1 MSNTDIRELNQCRGL
16 IPSEGYC
23 DQPYVIVADDRYWLV
38 TMTTGKGIEGEPS
51 QHVITFRSPD
61 QGKTWVDKADVEPA
75 DGPEASYSVLF
86 KTPFG
91 RIYCFYNHNTDK
103 VKEVLREDGRICH
116 RVDSLGHYVFK
127 FSDDNGKT
135 WSEKRYEVPV
145 REFVCDR
152 NNVYQGKLRFFWNVG
167 RPITTRTGDAIFV
180 LHKVGAMGTGFFA
193 QSEGVFLKSPNIL
206 TERNP
211 EKLIF
216 ETLPDG
222 EIGLRAPSGGGRIS
236 EEHTIVELS
245 DGSLYSHYRT
255 IDGYPACSYSRDG
268 GHKWSA
274 PEYAKYAP
282 DGRKIKH
289 PRAATFVW
297 KCRNGNYLLW
307 YHNHGGAKFIAD
319 KPQWRPYAERNPV
332 WISGGVEKD
341 GFIHWSQPEILLYDK
356 DFFTRISY
364 PDLIEDDGRYYIAE
378 TQKSTARVH
387 EIDIKL
393 IEGLWQQFELPSA
406 AIREALLLELKDVRK
421 RVSVTLPPLSDL
433 NPHKHVWDHLDAAI
447 GGFSIEL
454 CFSIADVCA
463 KEILLD
469 NRENSREGFFLQ
481 FEDGILSLTL
491 NDGRCESSWS
501 CDRDAIRAGVAHHAV
516 IIVDGFTKTMMFVI
530 DGVLCDGGEERQFGW
545 GRFHRDLLHVNAGKL
560 SVNRPSSGSLSL
572 VRIHERALRVS
583 EAVGNCHAEFP
594 NLR

>member
-1 MSNTDIRELNQCRGL
+1 MSNTDARELNQCRGL

-23 DQPYVIVADDRYWLV
+23 DQPYVIITDDGYWLV
-38 TMTTGKGIEGEPS
+38 TMTTGKGIEGGQG
-51 QHVITFRSPD
+51 QHVITFRSSD

-91 RIYCFYNHNTDK
+91 RVYCFYNHNTDK
-103 VKEVLREDGRICH
+103 VKEVLREDAKICL

-127 FSDDNGKT
+127 YSDDNGKT
-135 WSEKRYEVPV
+135 WSANRYEVPV
-145 REFVCDR
+145 REFACDR
-152 NNVYQGKLRFFWNVG
+152 NNNYQGKLRFFWNVG
-167 RPITTRTGDAIFV
+167 RPITTHTEEAIFV
-180 LHKVGAMGTGFFA
+180 LHKVGAMGGGFFA
-193 QSEGVFLKSPNIL
+193 QSEGCFLKSPNIL
-206 TERNP
+206 TERDP

-216 ETLPDG
+216 KTLPDG

-236 EEHTIVELS
+236 EEQTIVELS
-245 DGSLYSHYRT
+245 DGSLFSLYRT

-274 PEYAKYAP
+274 PEYAKYSP

-307 YHNHGGAKFIAD
+307 YHNHGGSKFIAD
-319 KPQWRPYAERNPV
+319 KPHWRPYAERNPV
-332 WISGGVEKD
+332 WISGGVEKN

-356 DFFTRISY
+356 DFFARISY
-364 PDLIEDDGRYYIAE
+364 PDLIEDDGKYYITE
-378 TQKSTARVH
+378 TQKCVARVH
-387 EIDIKL
+387 EINNRL
-393 IEGLWQQFELPSA
+393 IEGLWQQFELPSVI
-406 AIREALLLELKDVRK
+406 IRDSVLLELADIQNKALVN
-421 RVSVTLPPLSDL
+421 LPSIAEL
-433 NPHKHVWDHLDAAI
+433 NVHQHVWDYI
-447 GGFSIEL
+447 GTTGDFSIEL
-454 CFSIADVCA
+454 RFSASDVHT
-463 KEILLD
+463 KNILLD
-469 NRENSREGFFLQ
+469 NRENSSEGFFLEL
-481 FEDGILSLTL
+481 EDGVIRLTL

-501 CDRDAIRAGVAHHAV
+501 CDGGIIHAETAHHAV
-516 IIVDGFTKTMMFVI
+516 IIVDGFTKTILFVI

-560 SVNRPSSGSLSL
+560 SVNLPSTDSLAL
-572 VRIHERALRVS
+572 VRIHGRALRVS
-583 EAVGNCHAEFP
+583 EAVGNCHAEFQ